1 MTKRRVALEG
11 PVNFRDLGGYE
22 AADGRSVRWGRVF
35 RSDSFHHLTEADGP
49 RLAKIGITTALDFRA
64 HDELDRIGIGRLGGL
79 DIRHVHVPTVDQ
91 ALHTV
96 RHPDW
101 APPDS
106 VADIYLMMMRTGARA
121 YRAALNT
128 LAEPGTL
135 PAVYFCMAGK
145 DRTGVFSAVLLGL
158 LGVSDQDIVDDY
170 VLTHEVV
177 DTIHERGRIERGP
190 TTAEQ
195 DAFWETLPSELRGA
209 HASTME
215 GMVAAVPGLFES
227 WEGYAEFIGV
237 RDDVVR
243 TLRELLLEGD
253 AA

>member
-1 MTKRRVALEG
+1 VTKRRVTLDG

-22 AADGRSVRWGRVF
+22 TADGRTVRWGRVF
-35 RSDSFHHLTEADGP
+35 RSDSLHHLTEADGP
-49 RLAKIGITTALDFRA
+49 RLAKIGIATALDFRA

-101 APPDS
+101 EPPDS
-106 VADIYLMMMRTGARA
+106 VAEIYLMMMKTGARA
-121 YRAALNT
+121 YNAALRT
-128 LAEPGTL
+128 LADPGTL

-158 LGVSDQDIVDDY
+158 LGVSEQDIVDDY

-177 DTIHERGRIERGP
+177 ETIHERGRIERGP
-190 TTAEQ
+190 TTAEE
-195 DAFWETLPSELRGA
+195 DAFWEALPSELRGA

-215 GMVAAVPGLFES
+215 GMVAAVPGLFGS

-237 RDDVVR
+237 GDDVVS

>member
-1 MTKRRVALEG
+1 VTKRRVTLDG

-22 AADGRSVRWGRVF
+22 TADGRSVRWGRVF
-35 RSDSFHHLTEADGP
+35 RSDSLHHLTEADGP
-49 RLAKIGITTALDFRA
+49 RLAKIGIATALDFRA

-101 APPDS
+101 EPPDS
-106 VADIYLMMMRTGARA
+106 VAEIYLMMMKTGARA
-121 YRAALNT
+121 YNAALRT
-128 LAEPGTL
+128 LAQPGTL

-177 DTIHERGRIERGP
+177 ETIHERGRIERGP
-190 TTAEQ
+190 TTTEE
-195 DAFWETLPSELRGA
+195 DAFWEALPPELRGA
-209 HASTME
+209 HAGTME
-215 GMVAAVPGLFES
+215 GMVAGVPALFES
-227 WEGYAEFIGV
+227 WEGYAAFIGV
-237 RDDVVR
+237 SDDVIS
-243 TLRELLLEGD
+243 TLRELLLEGE